1 MDFQET
7 KILIFNLN
15 GENFAA
21 DIMEIERILD
31 YTQPTRMP
39 NLNDFIE
46 GVRNYEGGILPIVNL
61 NKKFSMKVTDI
72 NPDSKVIVVKDD
84 DAKVGMV
91 VDFVSE
97 VRDISAEN
105 IEKAP
110 AIVAKISDRY
120 IKGLIKI
127 DGKIV
132 IYLNLSKILSSEE
145 KASL

>member
-97 VRDISAEN
+97 VRDVSAEN

>member
-61 NKKFSMKVTDI
+61 NKKFSMKITDI

>member
-7 KILIFNLN
+7 KILIFSLN
-15 GENFAA
+15 GESFAA

-31 YTQPTRMP
+31 YIQPTKMP
-39 NLNDFIE
+39 DSRDFIE

-61 NKKFSMKVTDI
+61 NKKFNVKVTDI
-72 NPDSKVIVVKDD
+72 NQNGKVIVVKDN

-97 VRDISAEN
+97 VRDISAQN

-110 AIVAKISDRY
+110 SIVAKISNRY

-127 DGKIV
+127 DDKIV

>member
-61 NKKFSMKVTDI
+61 NKKFSMKITDI

-127 DGKIV
+127 
-132 IYLNLSKILSSEE
+132 NQ
-145 KASL
+145 